1 MHIISLGGVG
11 GCDLAYAL
19 RSLKRPTYPYNW
31 LITTQSFVIRSF
43 NNISNFFTFD
53 DDSLLHGDTMLRD
66 KHKKAVMLHDFTN
79 FALEKKGVMEKYERR
94 FQRVK
99 EALEDDQEILFVR
112 ICDNLEESLHPVNVY
127 EPIFEREQEDV
138 GKWSDFISELGKRYN
153 KKIRLLIITNRKD
166 VFNAFFQNV
175 VVRFTK
181 EYKNSEK
188 IKQLIEEE
196 M

>member
-19 RSLKRPTYPYNW
+19 RSLNRPTYPYNW
-31 LITTQSFVIRSF
+31 LITTQSFVILSF

-53 DDSLLHGDTMLRD
+53 DNSLLHGDTMLRD

-79 FALEKKGVMEKYERR
+79 YALEKESVIKKYERR
-94 FQRVK
+94 FQRIK

-112 ICDNLEESLHPVNVY
+112 IYDNLEESLQPEHVY
-127 EPIFEREQEDV
+127 EPIFEREQEDIK
-138 GKWSDFISELGKRYN
+138 KWSVFVSELGKKYG

-166 VFNAFFQNV
+166 IFNTFFQNV

>member
-19 RSLKRPTYPYNW
+19 RSLNRPTYPYNW
-31 LITTQSFVIRSF
+31 LISAQSFVIRSF

-53 DDSLLHGDTMLRD
+53 DNSLLHGDTMLRD

-79 FALEKKGVMEKYERR
+79 FALEKDSVIKKYERR
-94 FQRVK
+94 FKRLQ
-99 EALEDDQEILFVR
+99 EALEDGQDILFVR
-112 ICDNLEESLHPVNVY
+112 IYDNLEESLQPAHVY
-127 EPIFEREQEDV
+127 EPIFEREQEDIK
-138 GKWSDFISELGKRYN
+138 KWSDFISELGKRYG
-153 KKIRLLIITNRKD
+153 KKIRLLLITNIHD
-166 VFNAFFQNV
+166 YTCFQLQNV

-181 EYKNSEK
+181 HYKNSDI

>member
-19 RSLKRPTYPYNW
+19 RSLNRPTYPYNW
-31 LITTQSFVIRSF
+31 LITTQSFVILSF

-53 DDSLLHGDTMLRD
+53 DNSLLHGDTMLRD

-79 FALEKKGVMEKYERR
+79 YALEKESVIKKYERR
-94 FQRVK
+94 FNRLQ
-99 EALEDDQEILFVR
+99 EALEDGQEILFVR
-112 ICDNLEESLHPVNVY
+112 IYDNLEESLQPEHVY
-127 EPIFEREQEDV
+127 EPIFEREQEDIA
-138 GKWSDFISELGKRYN
+138 KWSAFASELGKKYG

-166 VFNAFFQNV
+166 IFNTFFQNV